1 MAAGKFDRFWT
12 LVTIILVVII
22 VIGGIV
28 AWLRYSPGEPLE
40 ISIPQSQDWQGNIY
54 IGGGVTNPGIY
65 PFTTSDSIGELIQ
78 AAGGTISN
86 DDLGGLELYIPE
98 EEEEEQE
105 VQKINI
111 NRAEVWLL
119 EALPGIGD
127 RLSADETLGELMCQ
141 ALRELLL
148 LQSSDWQFLISTA
161 SARDYAELRFSFH
174 YDCVRQ
180 LISIIKDYLQIGTLS
195 DGARNFLSD
204 CQHRDDLFPELDWR
218 WFFDYTH

>member
-12 LVTIILVVII
+12 LVTILLVVII

-98 EEEEEQE
+98 EEEEEHE

-119 EALPGIGD
+119 EALPGIG
-127 RLSADETLGELMCQ
+127 ETLAQRIVDYRQQNGPFHSIE
-141 ALRELLL
+141 ELLKVEGIGDTRYE
-148 LQSSDWQFLISTA
+148 Q
-161 SARDYAELRFSFH
+161 
-174 YDCVRQ
+174 
-180 LISIIKDYLQIGTLS
+180 IKDLITVA
-195 DGARNFLSD
+195 D
-204 CQHRDDLFPELDWR
+204 
-218 WFFDYTH
+218 

>member
-1 MAAGKFDRFWT
+1 
-12 LVTIILVVII
+12 VVII

-119 EALPGIGD
+119 EALPGIG
-127 RLSADETLGELMCQ
+127 ETLAQRIVDYRQQNGPFHSIE
-141 ALRELLL
+141 ELLKVEGIGGTRYE
-148 LQSSDWQFLISTA
+148 Q
-161 SARDYAELRFSFH
+161 
-174 YDCVRQ
+174 
-180 LISIIKDYLQIGTLS
+180 IKDLITVA
-195 DGARNFLSD
+195 D
-204 CQHRDDLFPELDWR
+204 
-218 WFFDYTH
+218 